1 MPINARSLKP
11 KRRRTWVFF
20 SLSLFFDLFLIV
32 SSLLP
37 GEISSRQS
45 ALFSKALSDFLSL
58 FSPGSEAKTMVE
70 PTGLALLSDST
81 LLPMKNGLPQLA
93 EGTTSLLSFR
103 LDSAKL
109 KQGEYLN
116 PHFEVTRLEGGE
128 EDYLLYTSE
137 NANKKYVRIETHRQ
151 SEEGKPYRIRVDA
164 GDSLSYEYDFEV
176 IGLLPPDPSWVLL
189 PESLSLG
196 SLYRLDFKREEEGK
210 DNFYFHR
217 YYEAS
222 RLEVLSSD
230 PSILSY
236 ESPYLFA
243 HKEGEVGLQI
253 GERVTKVKVEGEGSS
268 EAKAPSLR
276 SDGGISRD

>member
-11 KRRRTWVFF
+11 KRRRAWVFF
-20 SLSLFFDLFLIV
+20 SLSLLFGLFLIA

-103 LDSAKL
+103 LDSPKL

-128 EDYLLYTSE
+128 EDYLLSLPRTRTRNTS
-137 NANKKYVRIETHRQ
+137 I
-151 SEEGKPYRIRVDA
+151 
-164 GDSLSYEYDFEV
+164 
-176 IGLLPPDPSWVLL
+176 
-189 PESLSLG
+189 
-196 SLYRLDFKREEEGK
+196 
-210 DNFYFHR
+210 
-217 YYEAS
+217 S
-222 RLEVLSSD
+222 R
-230 PSILSY
+230 PI
-236 ESPYLFA
+236 
-243 HKEGEVGLQI
+243 
-253 GERVTKVKVEGEGSS
+253 
-268 EAKAPSLR
+268 AKAKRGSPIGSGLMR
-276 SDGGISRD
+276 GTPPLTSMISR